1 MKKENIYDYHLMDAR
16 EISSLVPKNT
26 VDVTITSPPY
36 GNLKNYEKGVPKSI
50 STNQIGFKQ
59 KYEDYLDDLQSIF
72 KGVFNVT
79 KNSGSL
85 WLIVDTFSDNGKL
98 RLLPFDLI
106 KKLEEVG
113 WKLKDIVIWNKVS
126 KATPWS
132 RKGNFKKIFEYILF
146 FVKSKDFKY
155 EIDRI
160 KDPNGLK
167 NWWIKYPER
176 YNPRGKTPTDIW
188 DFEIPSQGSW
198 GNDYLKHFCPFPPKL
213 VERILL
219 LTTNKNQVVLDTFS
233 GSGVV
238 LAAAKAMGRK
248 FIGFDINQDYIKNFY
263 EKVLPKIQEE
273 LKDTNKDL
281 NLLTRQSLKKK
292 SEIKKLRQLKYPKVL
307 IKKILDSRGEGDTKN
322 LPLYSVFI
330 ITKDVNNLDQE
341 LFLVFNGKVDFGE
354 LYEKIKKIVSN
365 PSLSRFGVKSKILAY
380 SKEDFIKVYQN
391 DPKFNLHNLWLY
403 KKGITNVFERSIS
416 LSEWINDFQTELED
430 EKIPPIISNIKI
442 DIPTDEEKKRLTRFL

>member
-273 LKDTNKDL
+273 LKDTNKD
-281 NLLTRQSLKKK
+281 
-292 SEIKKLRQLKYPKVL
+292 
-307 IKKILDSRGEGDTKN
+307 
-322 LPLYSVFI
+322 
-330 ITKDVNNLDQE
+330 
-341 LFLVFNGKVDFGE
+341 
-354 LYEKIKKIVSN
+354 
-365 PSLSRFGVKSKILAY
+365 
-380 SKEDFIKVYQN
+380 
-391 DPKFNLHNLWLY
+391 
-403 KKGITNVFERSIS
+403 
-416 LSEWINDFQTELED
+416 
-430 EKIPPIISNIKI
+430 
-442 DIPTDEEKKRLTRFL
+442 